1 MKDVAALAGVSLST
15 VSRVVN
21 DAPVDPALAGRVRD
35 AVGRLGYRRDAAA
48 AGLRRSDRA
57 SASVGLIVDDVA
69 NPFFSA
75 VHRGLEDVAR
85 SRGVLIFA
93 GSSDD
98 RAGQERELASSFS
111 SHGVDGLVIV
121 PAGDDHRYLERE
133 RDAGVPVVFLDRPPR
148 RFVADTVLSD
158 NAGGMRA
165 AAEHLVAAGHSRIAF
180 LGDRARVWTAGER
193 LAACRGIVAPD
204 LVRMNLTDSGAAAD
218 AVRELLDDPDPP
230 TALLCGQNRITVGV
244 LYALRELGLQDRI
257 AVVGFDDVPLGALV
271 NVTVVAQDPVALGRH
286 AAELLFARL
295 EGDDSPPREVVVPTR
310 LIARGSGEISPVAPR
325 SRQSA

>member
-21 DAPVDPALAGRVRD
+21 NSPVDPALAGRVHE
-35 AVGRLGYRRDAAA
+35 AVRRLGYRRDAAA
-48 AGLRRSDRA
+48 AGLRRADRA

-85 SRGVLIFA
+85 ARGVLIFA

-98 RAGQERELASSFS
+98 RARQERELASSFS

-133 RDAGVPVVFLDRPPR
+133 RDAGVPIVFLDRPPQ

-165 AAEHLVAAGHSRIAF
+165 AAEHLLAAGHTRIGY
-180 LGDRARVWTAGER
+180 LGDRARVWTAAER
-193 LAACRGIVAPD
+193 LAACRGIVSGD

-230 TALLCGQNRITVGV
+230 TALLCGQNRITVGA
-244 LYALRELGLQDRI
+244 LYALRDLGLADRI
-257 AVVGFDDVPLGALV
+257 AVVGFDDIPLGALV

-295 EGDDSPPREVVVPTR
+295 EGDDGPPRSIVVPTR
-310 LIARGSGEISPVAPR
+310 LIARGAIPVGPR

>member
-21 DAPVDPALAGRVRD
+21 NSPVDPALAGRVHE
-35 AVGRLGYRRDAAA
+35 AVRRLGYRRDAAA
-48 AGLRRSDRA
+48 AGLRRADRA

-69 NPFFSA
+69 NPFFST

-85 SRGVLIFA
+85 ARGVLIFA

-98 RAGQERELASSFS
+98 SAAQERELVTSFS
-111 SHGVDGLVIV
+111 AHGVDGLVIV

-133 RDAGVPVVFLDRPPR
+133 RDAGVPIVFLDRPPQ

-165 AAEHLVAAGHSRIAF
+165 AAEHLLAAGHTRIGY
-180 LGDRARVWTAGER
+180 LGDRARVWTAAER
-193 LAACRGIVAPD
+193 LAACRGIVGSD

-244 LYALRELGLQDRI
+244 LHALRELGLEDQ
-257 AVVGFDDVPLGALV
+257 
-271 NVTVVAQDPVALGRH
+271 VALWSASTTSRSERSSASRWSLRTRWRW
-286 AAELLFARL
+286 AAARPKCCSR
-295 EGDDSPPREVVVPTR
+295 GWRATTDRRAGSSCPP
-310 LIARGSGEISPVAPR
+310 G
-325 SRQSA
+325 